1 MISKK
6 RRTHSKTGCITC
18 KVRKKRCSEE
28 KPVCSDCARLGY
40 TCVYLPAHAAKELV
54 QKHKEQ
60 VEIELKKRTAAP
72 TRETVVTGQPS
83 VVLDDF
89 LDSIVTPSAA
99 TDLVMPTSPYL
110 SQPLANPVLTRLD
123 PVGVYLY
130 NYYRDYLGQ
139 IISIAPTKQNYYL
152 QIFLPMAHL
161 HEGILYG
168 LMAWSA
174 HHLSISLGGAPS
186 QQKSYS
192 TLQRYLSADDEEV
205 CLDESLKDL
214 RTTSEEPTRDKI
226 YASLANQY
234 TLKSLQSLHS
244 RETAKSQD
252 DYLWSLAQILVLC
265 GAEICQGDVN
275 RWKILLRCGTKLIKE
290 NADNDITNVLWQPDS
305 FDNKTKYWLLANFI
319 YHDIM
324 CSHGTHFPMD
334 QYNAILNKDASTGN
348 SVAPPFPKTEEIT
361 DNYHLDPLHGV
372 NRPIFQILGDVT
384 NLTRKAK
391 RLKLTKRHS
400 QFSEI
405 MIQANKLQTSLY
417 VLRPDPRDLQWYEEL
432 SAMNDNTPSTN
443 STAHRDAL
451 SSKPSVRE
459 LCLTLFSLFRTT
471 ALVHLKTSI
480 FKYPKDSFEI
490 QFLLSQLL
498 TELDVI
504 LGTKLESCL
513 CFPLF
518 ICGINCIDSKH
529 RTEIELKFDDFIQ
542 RYKCRNVDRARVV
555 MRKVWSIDDDSSSVS
570 EGSKEKDW
578 FDVVDD
584 MGWDISFA

>member
-1 MISKK
+1 M
-6 RRTHSKTGCITC
+6 
-18 KVRKKRCSEE
+18 
-28 KPVCSDCARLGY
+28 
-40 TCVYLPAHAAKELV
+40 
-54 QKHKEQ
+54 
-60 VEIELKKRTAAP
+60 
-72 TRETVVTGQPS
+72 
-83 VVLDDF
+83 
-89 LDSIVTPSAA
+89 
-99 TDLVMPTSPYL
+99 
-110 SQPLANPVLTRLD
+110 
-123 PVGVYLY
+123 
-130 NYYRDYLGQ
+130 
-139 IISIAPTKQNYYL
+139 
-152 QIFLPMAHL
+152 
-161 HEGILYG
+161 
-168 LMAWSA
+168 
-174 HHLSISLGGAPS
+174 
-186 QQKSYS
+186 
-192 TLQRYLSADDEEV
+192 
-205 CLDESLKDL
+205 
-214 RTTSEEPTRDKI
+214 
-226 YASLANQY
+226 
-234 TLKSLQSLHS
+234 
-244 RETAKSQD
+244 
-252 DYLWSLAQILVLC
+252 
-265 GAEICQGDVN
+265 
-275 RWKILLRCGTKLIKE
+275 
-290 NADNDITNVLWQPDS
+290 
-305 FDNKTKYWLLANFI
+305 
-319 YHDIM
+319 
-324 CSHGTHFPMD
+324 
-334 QYNAILNKDASTGN
+334 
-348 SVAPPFPKTEEIT
+348 APPFPKTEEIT

-443 STAHRDAL
+443 STAYRDAL

-471 ALVHLKTSI
+471 ALVHLKTSL